1 MSNLNALVV
10 GVSNYYIP
18 DVVDLPFCM
27 NDVTLMEEALIK
39 GLKVQKQNITTCGK
53 YGDAKT
59 EDFKRAL
66 SKVTTIDKNDTLIF
80 YFSGHGATIDGQHYL
95 VFSDGI
101 ISTQEIIEHFKE
113 IQAKSKVILLDCC
126 FSGNFSIDETS
137 SFNIEKTVEE
147 FQGEGYAVLSS
158 SNSDQVSYGHPEK
171 PVSVFTSFLCDAFQ
185 DKHIVKQGKV
195 SLYDIQRLVSLYLE
209 VWNKR
214 NPDKMQHPV
223 FKANMGGTIFF
234 DVKEYQPYY
243 STNIYAE
250 YDNYIIYKVEPVHT
264 GLAKRYS
271 FKVILKEPLSLEEIG
286 KISLKI
292 KDQAKNIE
300 VYNNEIAEKRWI
312 NKLPNII
319 WVYFG
324 RDEIDIIKNNYIC
337 HTTWVDEKQDKK
349 WWYKV
354 NGKETFILNGV
365 HYNIHPY
372 YEQLRSLNI
381 ENTVSKEHL
390 VFKSKDI
397 LSRMI
402 TLAEKVIKIY
412 NDYKNGEITE
422 EELFEEMD
430 AYIPELDK
438 YFIMSTDLDI
448 APIELH
454 DWDLACSGLF
464 GTIHDFTLFYN
475 KKYKSLRTSEN
486 RRACMEMTIKQYYSD
501 LNKISKLEDQILNV

>member
-1 MSNLNALVV
+1 MSKLNVLVV

-27 NDVTLMEEALIK
+27 NDVAIMEEALIN
-39 GLKVQKQNITTCGK
+39 GLKVERQNITTCGK
-53 YGDAKT
+53 FGDVKT
-59 EDFKRAL
+59 DDFKHAL
-66 SKVTTIDKNDTLIF
+66 SKVTSTDREDTLIF
-80 YFSGHGATIDGQHYL
+80 YFSGHGATIEGQHYL

-113 IQAKSKVILLDCC
+113 IQVKSKIILLDCC

-158 SNSDQVSYGHPEK
+158 SKSDQVSYGHPNR

-185 DKHIVKQGKV
+185 DKHIIKQGKV

-214 NPDKMQHPV
+214 NPEKKQHPI
-223 FKANMGGTIFF
+223 FRANIGGTIFF
-234 DVKEYQPYY
+234 DVEEYEPYY
-243 STNIYAE
+243 SNNIYAE
-250 YDNYIIYKVEPVHT
+250 YENYIIYKVEPVHT
-264 GLAKRYS
+264 GIAKRYS

-286 KISLKI
+286 EISLKI
-292 KDQAKNIE
+292 KDLARNVE
-300 VYNNEIAEKRWI
+300 VYNNEASQKRWT
-312 NKLPNII
+312 NKLPNIV

-337 HTTWVDEKQDKK
+337 HTTWVHDKQDKK

-354 NGKETFILNGV
+354 NGKNTFILNGN

-372 YEQLRSLNI
+372 YEQLKSINI
-381 ENTVSKEHL
+381 KHTASKENL
-390 VFKSKDI
+390 VFKTKEI
-397 LSRMI
+397 LTQII
-402 TLAEKVIKIY
+402 TLAEKVIKLY
-412 NDYKNGEITE
+412 NDYKNEEITE
-422 EELFEEMD
+422 EELFEKMNT
-430 AYIPELDK
+430 YIPELNK
-438 YFIMSTDLDI
+438 YFFMSTDLDI
-448 APIELH
+448 APIEIH
-454 DWDLACSGLF
+454 DWDLACTGLF

-475 KKYKSLRTSEN
+475 KKYMSQRTSEN
-486 RRACMEMTIKQYYSD
+486 RKACMEMTIKQYYSD
-501 LNKISKLEDQILNV
+501 LNKVSRLEEQILNL